1 MIKSTIQVLVGIVF
15 LTGLIFKFAHYPG
28 DSVLLVIALVSG
40 IMLSVVELYIG
51 KKTNSLSLTY
61 KCALVTGAAY
71 ILGLLFKM
79 MHWPGADIMLII
91 SIIGLSFALAE
102 FAFSI
107 RKSVYAILPLLYSIT
122 LFFVLFRIL
131 HWPEPPYVLYG
142 SYFAY
147 SSLLIGVLIFR
158 GLSLNKTNIKIG
170 QRFGITGGLVFILYL
185 VELKLK
191 LYPNLF
197 EISQNSTR
205 IIQAILMSGIV
216 FSIQSI
222 LVTYSKSEV
231 LERDLRVLKST
242 QGIYLLMLFML
253 VLVSAT

>member
-1 MIKSTIQVLVGIVF
+1 MIKSTIQVSVGIVF

-28 DSVLLVIALVSG
+28 AGVLLVIALVSG
-40 IMLSVVELYIG
+40 IMLSVVDLYIG

-61 KCALVTGAAY
+61 KCALGAGAAY

-79 MHWPGADIMLII
+79 MHWPGADIITII
-91 SIIGLSFALAE
+91 SMSGLALLL
-102 FAFSI
+102 AFSAL
-107 RKSVYAILPLLYSIT
+107 KSQTWFYALLPLLFSVT
-122 LFFVLFRIL
+122 LIMALFKIM
-131 HWPEPPYVLYG
+131 HWPQPNHLLYG